1 MQGKPLVLLLS
12 VLYGSAFIAGFNENL
27 VNMALVSI
35 MAEYGVDSVTAQWL
49 VTGYMIVA
57 TVVVTCMAFLYR
69 RFHVRTL
76 FFGAAGLS
84 IVGSA
89 MGLVAPS
96 FELLLVARLVQAV
109 GTGIFIPLMM
119 NTILVVTPKNKL
131 GTYLSVGGC
140 MITFGPAFAPVVCG
154 ALVTAFG
161 WHSIFVVPI
170 VAMAVLAVLGF
181 FYMKNL
187 ETHEAHLD
195 VLSVRPFRRGADRVV
210 VRFDAAD
217 HRRCSGCSPPLCWR
231 RPWLQCSWCA
241 SCDAR
246 IRSSIWRR

>member
-89 MGLVAPS
+89 MGLVAPG
-96 FELLLVARLVQAV
+96 FELLLWAR
-109 GTGIFIPLMM
+109 
-119 NTILVVTPKNKL
+119 
-131 GTYLSVGGC
+131 
-140 MITFGPAFAPVVCG
+140 
-154 ALVTAFG
+154 
-161 WHSIFVVPI
+161 
-170 VAMAVLAVLGF
+170 
-181 FYMKNL
+181 
-187 ETHEAHLD
+187 
-195 VLSVRPFRRGADRVV
+195 
-210 VRFDAAD
+210 
-217 HRRCSGCSPPLCWR
+217 
-231 RPWLQCSWCA
+231 A
-241 SCDAR
+241 S
-246 IRSSIWRR
+246 SSRL

>member
-96 FELLLVARLVQAV
+96 FELLLVARLVQAAESPV
-109 GTGIFIPLMM
+109 SASSSAVSAPENPTRTGP
-119 NTILVVTPKNKL
+119 
-131 GTYLSVGGC
+131 
-140 MITFGPAFAPVVCG
+140 
-154 ALVTAFG
+154 
-161 WHSIFVVPI
+161 
-170 VAMAVLAVLGF
+170 
-181 FYMKNL
+181 
-187 ETHEAHLD
+187 
-195 VLSVRPFRRGADRVV
+195 
-210 VRFDAAD
+210 
-217 HRRCSGCSPPLCWR
+217 
-231 RPWLQCSWCA
+231 
-241 SCDAR
+241 
-246 IRSSIWRR
+246 

>member
-109 GTGIFIPLMM
+109 GTGLFFPS
-119 NTILVVTPKNKL
+119 VTSVIMTNSPAAVR
-131 GTYLSVGGC
+131 GTRLALNSGVIAVGLAISPTASG
-140 MITFGPAFAPVVCG
+140 FA
-154 ALVTAFG
+154 LTQFG
-161 WHSIFVVPI
+161 WRTASGSPARAARTRCRARAPPNPASMPTATVRSSGVASPMPMRDACPNGAFTHARSRIDAT
-170 VAMAVLAVLGF
+170 AMAPAP
-181 FYMKNL
+181 
-187 ETHEAHLD
+187 A
-195 VLSVRPFRRGADRVV
+195 
-210 VRFDAAD
+210 
-217 HRRCSGCSPPLCWR
+217 PPR
-231 RPWLQCSWCA
+231 NR
-241 SCDAR
+241 
-246 IRSSIWRR
+246 

>member
-96 FELLLVARLVQAV
+96 FELLLVARLVQA
-109 GTGIFIPLMM
+109 
-119 NTILVVTPKNKL
+119 
-131 GTYLSVGGC
+131 LSL
-140 MITFGPAFAPVVCG
+140 I
-154 ALVTAFG
+154 
-161 WHSIFVVPI
+161 HI
-170 VAMAVLAVLGF
+170 
-181 FYMKNL
+181 
-187 ETHEAHLD
+187 
-195 VLSVRPFRRGADRVV
+195 
-210 VRFDAAD
+210 
-217 HRRCSGCSPPLCWR
+217 
-231 RPWLQCSWCA
+231 
-241 SCDAR
+241 
-246 IRSSIWRR
+246 

>member
-96 FELLLVARLVQAV
+96 FELLLVARLVQAWH
-109 GTGIFIPLMM
+109 GHLH
-119 NTILVVTPKNKL
+119 
-131 GTYLSVGGC
+131 
-140 MITFGPAFAPVVCG
+140 PAYDEHHPRGHAEEQAGHVPVRRR
-154 ALVTAFG
+154 L
-161 WHSIFVVPI
+161 HD
-170 VAMAVLAVLGF
+170 
-181 FYMKNL
+181 
-187 ETHEAHLD
+187 H
-195 VLSVRPFRRGADRVV
+195 VRPRVRPGGVRRAGDG
-210 VRFDAAD
+210 VRMAQQFSSCPSW
-217 HRRCSGCSPPLCWR
+217 RWRCWPCS
-231 RPWLQCSWCA
+231 A
-241 SCDAR
+241 S
-246 IRSSIWRR
+246 ST

>member
-1 MQGKPLVLLLS
+1 MQGKPLALLLS

-89 MGLVAPS
+89 L
-96 FELLLVARLVQAV
+96 
-109 GTGIFIPLMM
+109 
-119 NTILVVTPKNKL
+119 
-131 GTYLSVGGC
+131 
-140 MITFGPAFAPVVCG
+140 PASSC
-154 ALVTAFG
+154 
-161 WHSIFVVPI
+161 
-170 VAMAVLAVLGF
+170 
-181 FYMKNL
+181 
-187 ETHEAHLD
+187 
-195 VLSVRPFRRGADRVV
+195 
-210 VRFDAAD
+210 
-217 HRRCSGCSPPLCWR
+217 CWSR
-231 RPWLQCSWCA
+231 A
-241 SCDAR
+241 SCRRWAR
-246 IRSSIWRR
+246 ASSSRL

>member
-109 GTGIFIPLMM
+109 GTGLFFPS
-119 NTILVVTPKNKL
+119 VT
-131 GTYLSVGGC
+131 SVI
-140 MITFGPAFAPVVCG
+140 MTNSPAAVRRAPPRRRRTR
-154 ALVTAFG
+154 ASA
-161 WHSIFVVPI
+161 
-170 VAMAVLAVLGF
+170 
-181 FYMKNL
+181 
-187 ETHEAHLD
+187 
-195 VLSVRPFRRGADRVV
+195 RGAS
-210 VRFDAAD
+210 A
-217 HRRCSGCSPPLCWR
+217 
-231 RPWLQCSWCA
+231 
-241 SCDAR
+241 
-246 IRSSIWRR
+246 

>member
-1 MQGKPLVLLLS
+1 
-12 VLYGSAFIAGFNENL
+12 
-27 VNMALVSI
+27 
-35 MAEYGVDSVTAQWL
+35 
-49 VTGYMIVA
+49 
-57 TVVVTCMAFLYR
+57 
-69 RFHVRTL
+69 
-76 FFGAAGLS
+76 
-84 IVGSA
+84 

-170 VAMAVLAVLGF
+170 VAMAVLTALGF
-181 FYMKNL
+181 
-187 ETHEAHLD
+187 
-195 VLSVRPFRRGADRVV
+195 
-210 VRFDAAD
+210 
-217 HRRCSGCSPPLCWR
+217 
-231 RPWLQCSWCA
+231 
-241 SCDAR
+241 
-246 IRSSIWRR
+246 

>member
-84 IVGSA
+84 IVEKATGPACFSASRNVKMSFDFIGKRESPDKNNKIPAISA
-89 MGLVAPS
+89 MNVQKSLRNSKSGKPPRHRERPASGKRKERGGAGLQPCLAS
-96 FELLLVARLVQAV
+96 HSYNAARPEW
-109 GTGIFIPLMM
+109 T
-119 NTILVVTPKNKL
+119 T
-131 GTYLSVGGC
+131 
-140 MITFGPAFAPVVCG
+140 
-154 ALVTAFG
+154 
-161 WHSIFVVPI
+161 
-170 VAMAVLAVLGF
+170 
-181 FYMKNL
+181 
-187 ETHEAHLD
+187 ETKK
-195 VLSVRPFRRGADRVV
+195 
-210 VRFDAAD
+210 
-217 HRRCSGCSPPLCWR
+217 
-231 RPWLQCSWCA
+231 
-241 SCDAR
+241 
-246 IRSSIWRR
+246 